1 VVREQ
6 VVDRL
11 KHAVETSVNT
21 IMSKKQVIREIDI
34 ECRIMNILKN
44 IIISHKPIPMFYT
57 IIVLNKKKEQVAE
70 ITMYVD
76 GVGIKTKCDDI
87 VKLEN
92 IDEAITVVAGIQYH
106 TVIELSRIDKYLLR
120 RIMDTVN
127 NALFKT
133 EYEYIYPNRILGID
147 MIYDIVSNEAK
158 KRGPIIKIYYDI
170 EYLVEKHRDKMTVV
184 LEHYTRKDGGRI
196 VIDHHLRKVAETE
209 YRIEDGEIDIW
220 WVSTTT
226 DEDLL
231 KILLD
236 VSKSAEATLYRII
249 DMFLSEKIVEHNGYI
264 IQTYI

>member
-1 VVREQ
+1 MVREQ
-6 VVDRL
+6 VINRL

-21 IMSKKQVIREIDI
+21 IMSKKQLIHEIDI
-34 ECRIMNILKN
+34 ECRIMNILRN
-44 IIISHKPIPMFYT
+44 IIISRKPTSMLYT
-57 IIVLNKKKEQVAE
+57 IIVLNKKQEQVAE
-70 ITMYVD
+70 ITMFVD
-76 GVGIKTKCDDI
+76 GVGIKTSCGDI

-92 IDEAITVVAGIQYH
+92 INDAITVVAGIQYH
-106 TVIELSRIDKYLLR
+106 TVVELSRIDKYLLR
-120 RIMDTVN
+120 RIMNIVN

-147 MIYDIVSNEAK
+147 MIYDIVSDEAK
-158 KRGPIIKIYYDI
+158 KHGPIINIYYDI

-184 LEHYTRKDGGRI
+184 LNHYTRKDEGRI
-196 VIDHHLRKVAETE
+196 VIDHHMRKVAEAE

-220 WVSTTT
+220 WINITKH
-226 DEDLL
+226 EDIL

-236 VSKSAEATLYRII
+236 VSKSVEKVLGSVV